1 MTEAP
6 AVETDTGRDFIR
18 DIIAA
23 DLAAK
28 RHTSVVTRFPPEPNG
43 YLHIGHA
50 KSICLNFGVAQE
62 FGGRCHL
69 RFDDT
74 NPTKEEQEY
83 IDAIERDVRWLG
95 FDWGSHLYHASD
107 YFDQLY
113 AWAEHLIRTGKAYV
127 DDQSQEEMR
136 ANRGTLTEPGRN
148 SPWRERRV
156 EENLDLFRRMRAGEF
171 PNGARVLRAKI
182 DMASGNINLRDP
194 VLYRIL
200 HASHPRTG
208 TAWCI
213 YPSYDFAHGQSDAI
227 EHVTHSLCTLE
238 FEDHRPLYDWLL
250 EHLPVPSRPLQYE
263 FARLNLTHTVLSK
276 RVLTELVR
284 GGYVT
289 GWDDPRMPTL
299 AGLRRRGVPPEAVR
313 DFVKRIGVAK
323 ANSVVDMAMFDFSV
337 REVLN
342 KTALRRMAVLR
353 PLKVVIE
360 NYPEGQFEEIDAVNH
375 PDNPAAGTRR
385 LRFGRELYVERD
397 DFMENPP
404 KKFYRLSP
412 GREVRLRYAYFI
424 TCREVVKA
432 PAGEVI
438 ELRCTYDPQTRGG
451 NAPDGRKV
459 QATLHWV
466 SAADAITAE
475 IRLYNQLFARADPDV
490 GNFAAD
496 LNPDSIELLTDCKL
510 EPALA
515 TTNSAEPVQFERQ
528 GYFCPDPDSMPNH
541 TVFNRTVGLRDTWAK
556 VSAGPAAQRGA

>member
-1 MTEAP
+1 
-6 AVETDTGRDFIR
+6 
-18 DIIAA
+18 
-23 DLAAK
+23 
-28 RHTSVVTRFPPEPNG
+28 
-43 YLHIGHA
+43 
-50 KSICLNFGVAQE
+50 
-62 FGGRCHL
+62 
-69 RFDDT
+69 
-74 NPTKEEQEY
+74 
-83 IDAIERDVRWLG
+83 
-95 FDWGSHLYHASD
+95 
-107 YFDQLY
+107 
-113 AWAEHLIRTGKAYV
+113 
-127 DDQSQEEMR
+127 
-136 ANRGTLTEPGRN
+136 
-148 SPWRERRV
+148 
-156 EENLDLFRRMRAGEF
+156 
-171 PNGARVLRAKI
+171 
-182 DMASGNINLRDP
+182 
-194 VLYRIL
+194 
-200 HASHPRTG
+200 
-208 TAWCI
+208 
-213 YPSYDFAHGQSDAI
+213 
-227 EHVTHSLCTLE
+227 
-238 FEDHRPLYDWLL
+238 
-250 EHLPVPSRPLQYE
+250 
-263 FARLNLTHTVLSK
+263 
-276 RVLTELVR
+276 
-284 GGYVT
+284 
-289 GWDDPRMPTL
+289 MPTL

-432 PAGEVI
+432 PAGEVV

-490 GNFAAD
+490 ANFARD
-496 LNPDSIELLTDCKL
+496 LNPDSVEVLTDCKL

-515 TTNSAEPVQFERQ
+515 ATNSAEPVQFERQ
-528 GYFCPDPDSMPNH
+528 GYFCPDPDSMPNR

-556 VSAGPAAQRGA
+556 VSAGPAAQRGV